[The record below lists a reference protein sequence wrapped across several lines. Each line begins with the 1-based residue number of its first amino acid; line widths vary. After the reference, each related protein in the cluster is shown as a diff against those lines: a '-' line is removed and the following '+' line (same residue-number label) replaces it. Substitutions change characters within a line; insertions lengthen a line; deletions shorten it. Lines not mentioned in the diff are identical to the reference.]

1 MAARGKIK
9 PNKQK
14 KRFGN
19 RKAYVGGGK
28 VQDMIVRL
36 QLNSDWLVLSLPLS
50 FFPPVDLGASCR
62 HLGDVFSPSAA
73 VHYCFIEEISAG
85 RGWGGVLWE
94 GVAVHILVTR
104 TECPAVVLSC
114 PKTSETPA
122 V

>member
-1 MAARGKIK
+1 MAAHGKIK

-28 VQDMIVRL
+28 VRDMIVRL

-62 HLGDVFSPSAA
+62 HPGDVFSPSAA
-73 VHYCFIEEISAG
+73 VHYCFIEEISAERGGEVFSG
-85 RGWGGVLWE
+85 RGLRSTYWSLGPNARRW
-94 GVAVHILVTR
+94 
-104 TECPAVVLSC
+104 S
-114 PKTSETPA
+114 
-122 V
+122 